1 MSDLP
6 ADPSN
11 EAPGAVL
18 AAAATAASET
28 AEGRAP
34 DTAEARRSEGE
45 RRERVGA
52 SKQYRDGTFHN
63 TSGAR
68 AGLRPEPH
76 DGKPYGAGG
85 MLREWMFGG
94 QERRPK
100 VVLPVER
107 PHEAWARPI
116 ETGQRVTWLGH
127 STALLQLD
135 RKRPPLK

>member
-68 AGLRPEPH
+68 DGLRPESI
-76 DGKPYGAGG
+76 DGKRYGAGW

-100 VVLPVER
+100 AGLPAGG
-107 PHEAWARPI
+107 P
-116 ETGQRVTWLGH
+116 TQRG
-127 STALLQLD
+127 A
-135 RKRPPLK
+135 